1 MLAYFKTVVSEHFK
15 MTSKINIQLKDA
27 QHIPRDFYQTNAVAH
42 IIQSDQEAIEVSQK
56 LALEFAKEASQ
67 RDHERRLPLDE
78 IQQYSASGLWGIT
91 IPKAFG
97 GAGVSYKT
105 LAEVVKIIS
114 SVDSSLGQIAQNHW
128 AFLEHIRLDASP
140 EQQTFFFDQ
149 VLQGKRFGNAFSE
162 KGSKTVADLSTTI
175 DFHADHAVINGQKF
189 FATGALLAHWVP
201 VVAVNDGKPYAALVP
216 QHTPGL
222 NIINDWSGFGQRNTA
237 SGSVVLDQVK
247 VDLKYVVPIYQA
259 FERPTAA
266 GAISQFIQ
274 SAVDAGIARGAIQET
289 IQYVRQYSRPWID
302 SGLEKASQDPYTIA
316 NIGELK
322 IKLRAAEAVLDL
334 AGEAIDRAVAEAT
347 EEHVAEAT
355 LLTAESKVL
364 TTEVALL
371 AANKLFELAG
381 TRSTLSE
388 LNLDRY
394 WRNARTHTLHDP
406 VRWKLNLVGNY
417 YLNDIA
423 LPRHAW
429 S

>member
-1 MLAYFKTVVSEHFK
+1 
-15 MTSKINIQLKDA
+15 MTSKIEIKLKEA
-27 QHIPRDFYQTNAVAH
+27 QQIPADFYQSSTAH
-42 IIQSDQEAIEVSQK
+42 IIQNDAEAIEVAKK
-56 LALEFAKEASQ
+56 LAEVFSQEAAV
-67 RDHERRLPLDE
+67 RDHERRLPLQE

-114 SVDSSLGQIAQNHW
+114 SADSSLGQVAQNHW
-128 AFLEHIRLDASP
+128 AFLEHLRLDASP
-140 EQQTFFFDQ
+140 EQQQFFFGQ
-149 VLQGKRFGNAFSE
+149 VLKGERFGNAFSE
-162 KGSKTVADLSTTI
+162 KNSKTVADLTTKI
-175 DFHADHAVINGQKF
+175 EFEQDHAVVNGQKF

-201 VVAVNDGKPYAALVP
+201 TVAIDHDGRPFAALIP

-222 NIINDWSGFGQRNTA
+222 NITNDWSGFGQRTTA
-237 SGSVVLDQVK
+237 SGSVKLDQVQ
-247 VDLKYVVPIYQA
+247 VDLKYVVPIYKA
-259 FERPTAA
+259 FERPTPA

-289 IQYVRQYSRPWID
+289 IEYVRQYARPWID
-302 SGLEKASQDPYTIA
+302 SGLNKATEDPYTIA

-334 AGEAIDRAVAEAT
+334 AGEAIDRAIANPT
-347 EEHVAEAT
+347 EETVSEAT

-364 TTEVALL
+364 TTEIAIL

-388 LNLDRY
+388 LNLDRH

-406 VRWKLNLVGNY
+406 VRWKLNIVGNY
-417 YLNDIA
+417 YLNDVPP
-423 LPRHAW
+423 PRHPW

>member
-1 MLAYFKTVVSEHFK
+1 
-15 MTSKINIQLKDA
+15 MTSKIEIKLKEA
-27 QHIPRDFYQTNAVAH
+27 QQIPADFYQTSTAH
-42 IIQSDQEAIEVSQK
+42 IIQNDAEAIEVAKK
-56 LALEFAKEASQ
+56 LAETFSQEAAV
-67 RDHERRLPLDE
+67 RDHERRLPLQE

-105 LAEVVKIIS
+105 LAEVVKTIS
-114 SVDSSLGQIAQNHW
+114 SADSSLGQVAQNHW
-128 AFLEHIRLDASP
+128 AFLEHLRLDASP
-140 EQQTFFFDQ
+140 EQQQFFFGQ
-149 VLQGKRFGNAFSE
+149 VLKGERFGNAFSE
-162 KGSKTVADLSTTI
+162 KNSKTVADLTTKI
-175 DFHADHAVINGQKF
+175 EFEQDHAVVNGQKF

-201 VVAVNDGKPYAALVP
+201 TVAIDHDGRPFAALIP

-222 NIINDWSGFGQRNTA
+222 NITNDWSGFGQRTTA
-237 SGSVVLDQVK
+237 SGSVKLDQVK
-247 VDLKYVVPIYQA
+247 VDLKYVVPIYKA
-259 FERPTAA
+259 FERPTPA

-289 IQYVRQYSRPWID
+289 IEYVRQYARPWID
-302 SGLEKASQDPYTIA
+302 SGLNKATEDPYTIA

-334 AGEAIDRAVAEAT
+334 AGEAIDRAIANPT
-347 EEHVAEAT
+347 EETVSEAT

-364 TTEVALL
+364 TTEIAIL

-388 LNLDRY
+388 LNLDRH

-406 VRWKLNLVGNY
+406 VRWKLNIVGNY
-417 YLNDIA
+417 YLNDVPP
-423 LPRHAW
+423 PRHPW